1 MEMPLTYI
9 KINQGFLVTT
19 KVLKLLSYFGLL
31 LFILITII
39 IWDDNIPFFDKIV
52 AEVFS
57 KYHFTFLNR
66 LFIAITYLNNFESVL
81 IISIFI
87 SILLIKKK
95 RFKALQFYLLTIITA
110 MVIKIYTMRSCPD
123 NGLLNVDSY
132 AFPSWHAALSIVL
145 SLLIYILFM
154 TVVFA
159 WP

>member
-1 MEMPLTYI
+1 MVIYL
-9 KINQGFLVTT
+9 
-19 KVLKLLSYFGLL
+19 
-31 LFILITII
+31 
-39 IWDDNIPFFDKIV
+39 FFDKIV

-57 KYHFTFLNR
+57 KYHFTFLDR

-110 MVIKIYTMRSCPD
+110 MVSTYLFKIYTMRSCPD
-123 NGLLNVDSY
+123 NDLLNVDSY
-132 AFPSWHAALSIVL
+132 AFPSWHDALSIVL

-154 TVVFA
+154 TVVFV

>member
-1 MEMPLTYI
+1 MAIYL
-9 KINQGFLVTT
+9 
-19 KVLKLLSYFGLL
+19 
-31 LFILITII
+31 
-39 IWDDNIPFFDKIV
+39 FFDKIV

-57 KYHFTFLNR
+57 KYHFTFLDR

-123 NGLLNVDSY
+123 NDLLNVDSY
-132 AFPSWHAALSIVL
+132 AFPSWHDALSIVL

-154 TVVFA
+154 TVVY
-159 WP
+159 

>member
-1 MEMPLTYI
+1 
-9 KINQGFLVTT
+9 VTT
-19 KVLKLLSYFGLL
+19 KILKLLSYFGLL

-39 IWDDNIPFFDKIV
+39 IWNGNIPFFDKIV

-57 KYHFTFLNR
+57 KYHFTFLDR

-123 NGLLNVDSY
+123 NDLLNVDSY
-132 AFPSWHAALSIVL
+132 AFPSWHDALSIVL

-154 TVVFA
+154 TVVFV